1 MCNLSC
7 VAKRGISGTRGARC
21 TSSAFELNMPDIE
34 RIQSDEVA
42 VIGGWNVTCEHGL
55 AVPIIEQILLIN
67 QRTHLLGEKTA
78 IYGQQDIPGAPCT
91 SNPGHSDPRYG
102 FYSGSFSLSSKS
114 RTTSISAHVVCCSH
128 IPPYDNI
135 ARTWDVW
142 SGLWFIWARTEMVQ
156 ELRMPEESSATVRMC
171 AFGERGHHFRHLHG
185 PFGIFRFPLDIRHA
199 SLARRMPGYRTNGG
213 CGASW

>member
-42 VIGGWNVTCEHGL
+42 VIGGWNDTCEHGL

-91 SNPGHSDPRYG
+91 SNPGHSGPRYG

-114 RTTSISAHVVCCSH
+114 RTTSISAQLSGAQLSGSLCPRPLRRSRNR
-128 IPPYDNI
+128 PPHRRPRKT
-135 ARTWDVW
+135 ALTT
-142 SGLWFIWARTEMVQ
+142 LT
-156 ELRMPEESSATVRMC
+156 T
-171 AFGERGHHFRHLHG
+171 
-185 PFGIFRFPLDIRHA
+185 
-199 SLARRMPGYRTNGG
+199 LARPQKRLRRPEMRPMTTLETLEILERA
-213 CGASW
+213 CSCRRARVSCSKLSMRRRL